1 MAVNWMKRLIEENT
15 VSEAEY
21 SNYLRLELRKRAI
34 EAELKSIEKQQTY
47 LGAKIK
53 SIWQRDEKK
62 VHRLGNATFFLKNNL
77 IVLKNLG
84 VEEQEVVQALWEA
97 GYNQLIMEC
106 VDWRELRNEIKKLEG
121 ELPPELLGVLK
132 VWVKPSL
139 YLRISNK
146 ANCPT

>member
-1 MAVNWMKRLIEENT
+1 
-15 VSEAEY
+15 
-21 SNYLRLELRKRAI
+21 
-34 EAELKSIEKQQTY
+34 
-47 LGAKIK
+47 
-53 SIWQRDEKK
+53 
-62 VHRLGNATFFLKNNL
+62 
-77 IVLKNLG
+77 
-84 VEEQEVVQALWEA
+84 LWEA